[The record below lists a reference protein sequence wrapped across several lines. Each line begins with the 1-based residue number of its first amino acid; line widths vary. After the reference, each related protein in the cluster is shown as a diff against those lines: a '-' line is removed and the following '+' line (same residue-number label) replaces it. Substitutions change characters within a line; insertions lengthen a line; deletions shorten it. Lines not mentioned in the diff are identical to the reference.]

1 MIFVTATNAHFW
13 QLKKRQ
19 DKLPTMYWLPKLHR
33 IKQVSLQT
41 LALALLQ
48 NCLNLLI
55 SCFTAVKSY
64 AIRYNE
70 KGYERSRKNMF
81 WSIKNPAMYVIHTEK
96 C

>member
-1 MIFVTATNAHFW
+1 MILVAATNVYFW

-33 IKQVSLQT
+33 IKQCSLQT

-48 NCLNLLI
+48 NCLNILI
-55 SCFTAVKSY
+55 SCFTALKSY

-70 KGYERSRKNMF
+70 KVHERSRKICF
-81 WSIKNPAMYVIHTEK
+81 GL
-96 C
+96 